1 MPIKKTFDVLS
12 VLNRHS
18 RDEKIV
24 FQEEG
29 HKYIIDGDS
38 SGWISATSLLS
49 KLHEPFDTN
58 KAVDALMKGAKYKS
72 GEHPLS
78 GKGKEEIKNH
88 WKQENHRGTALHA
101 RMEYTM
107 NKGIDESGNESE
119 RKSGAEGGNVSE
131 LETISGMFVDGSH
144 SILHC
149 TATKRVYIL
158 DTENDDTYFLGYLWE
173 DGTVRRNTES
183 ESELGGDEPVLEYK
197 EAIAE
202 SCQVRHFWESNP
214 HLEPYRAE
222 WMIWNREY
230 KIAGTM
236 DAVFYDKTD
245 GTYWIYDWKRVQ
257 SGLEADLEAT
267 RYGYVMD
274 ETEWLQPV
282 NWYTKKMNGPASEL
296 YDTKYWHYCLQ
307 LNLYRYILEKD
318 YGLKIKGMVLVQF
331 HPSLGQMPKYHRV
344 VFLDSPITKVL
355 KEREEDLTRFNRSQS
370 RPSSHLDPVPELES
384 VKVEETKEADEIK
397 GEAKV
402 TATATENDIVVMI
415 DQSNLKRVRKNKGQ
429 LTPSSTIK
437 RTMITRSMAQ
447 TTLQFNKIQ

>member
-12 VLNRHS
+12 VTNRHS
-18 RDEKIV
+18 RDEKII

-58 KAVDALMKGAKYKS
+58 KAVDALMKGSKYKS

-78 GKGKEEIKNH
+78 GKGKEEIKNY

-101 RMEYTM
+101 RMEYMM
-107 NKGIDESGNESE
+107 NKGMDESGHEN
-119 RKSGAEGGNVSE
+119 GGQWD
-131 LETISGMFVDGSH
+131 TIYGMFADGSH

-149 TATKRVYIL
+149 TTTNRVYIL
-158 DTENDDTYFLGYLWE
+158 NTESDERYFVGYLWE
-173 DGTVRRNTES
+173 DGTVRRNNEK

-197 EAIAE
+197 EAVAE

-282 NWYTKKMNGPASEL
+282 NWYTKKMHGPASEL

-331 HPSLGQMPKYHRV
+331 HPSLGEMPKYHRV

-355 KEREEDLTRFNRSQS
+355 KEREEDLSRFNRSQN
-370 RPSSHLDPVPELES
+370 RPQSPLMMSEPI
-384 VKVEETKEADEIK
+384 KVEETKEADESRSDMTSTPTSNDVVVVIDHSNIK
-397 GEAKV
+397 RA
-402 TATATENDIVVMI
+402 
-415 DQSNLKRVRKNKGQ
+415 RKNKGQ